1 MLLIGGPALLVALS
15 VLLGMI
21 REARAESRRD
31 AQPVAHSATSEWVR
45 L

>member
-21 REARAESRRD
+21 REARAEARSDAPPAPPRRR
-31 AQPVAHSATSEWVR
+31 EWVG